1 MALDHLDDIFHA
13 GATGALDQNRNFLMC
28 LYHLRKHF
36 KQRRL
41 VIEMSASR
49 GICGVATLFPYG
61 QHGIEA
67 LLTGVVSDPGMLRL
81 FYIDSERLMVPA
93 FA

>member
-67 LLTGVVSDPGMLRL
+67 LLRKAL
-81 FYIDSERLMVPA
+81 
-93 FA
+93 